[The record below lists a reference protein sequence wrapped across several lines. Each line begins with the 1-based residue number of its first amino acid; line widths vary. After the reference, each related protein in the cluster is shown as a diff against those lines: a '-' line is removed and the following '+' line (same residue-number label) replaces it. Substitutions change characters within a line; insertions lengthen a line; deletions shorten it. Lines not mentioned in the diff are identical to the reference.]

1 VTEYTLPVILL
12 GAIIGSFLNVVI
24 VRLPKKQSIVTKRS
38 CCPSCKKNIKAYDLV
53 PILSWILLKGR
64 CRYCK
69 KSISFNYPLVEFSTS
84 ILFLICFIPIYTN
97 NKIDSIWLLI
107 ISGWVLVSYL
117 ISLTMIDIN
126 EMILPNTLTFSGS
139 LIGLLVFAINDLSQ
153 KQSDNNYIIDHL
165 FAFFTAAL
173 GFTLFNIIFRLIFN
187 KTGLGGGDT
196 KLFAMSGAWLGLT
209 GLEVSITLSFIF
221 SGIFSL
227 IGLLFRKVERGSY
240 IPFGPFICISI
251 LLVWI
256 KTPQFWI
263 EYLGNIFW
271 WRHLY

>member
-1 VTEYTLPVILL
+1 MTEYTLPVILL

-24 VRLPKKQSIVTKRS
+24 VRLPKKQSIVIKRS
-38 CCPSCKKNIKAYDLV
+38 YCPSCKKNIKTYDLV

-69 KSISFNYPLVEFSTS
+69 NSISFNYPLVEFSTS

-97 NKIDSIWLLI
+97 NKIDSIWLII
-107 ISGWVLVSYL
+107 ISGWILVSYL

-126 EMILPNTLTFSGS
+126 EMILPNTLTLSGS
-139 LIGLLVFAINDLSQ
+139 LIGLLVFALNDLFIE
-153 KQSDNNYIIDHL
+153 KTDNNYMIDHL
-165 FAFFTAAL
+165 FAFFIAAL

-227 IGLLFRKVERGSY
+227 IGLLFRKIERGSY